1 MIKEAA
7 PEFGMSGSEAE
18 DEREEPKIEGEKDPD
33 FNQVTFLHKNS
44 TIKAAVCNFFG
55 I

>member
-7 PEFGMSGSEAE
+7 PEFSMSGSEAE

-33 FNQVTFLHKNS
+33 FNQVTRPNLLKQQYVTFRNLA
-44 TIKAAVCNFFG
+44 T
-55 I
+55 